1 MTFFVAQTG
10 TMHRIKRVRQMPRC
24 NGVLEGGGVKG
35 IGHVGAIQALEQA
48 GYQFHRV
55 AGSSAGAIV
64 AALVAAGY
72 HGDEMAE
79 LMKTLD
85 YMKFKQT
92 DFLDRLGAAGKALS
106 ILFHYGIYSAAYLEA
121 WLNELLMKK
130 HVACFRDVKA
140 ADGTYCLQVTTVDL
154 TTQELLVMPQDLRK
168 FHIDIDSFPIA
179 AAVRMSM
186 SIPIFY
192 EPYLLK
198 DQNGNVHYLVDGGLL
213 SNYPINLL
221 DDGTRP
227 LKIPT
232 IGFQFCKDSDCSITV
247 KPCNTIIDY
256 VKLIISTLLDAYD
269 NDQIEKAKGNR
280 DRSIRISS
288 AITINGDKKNISTTD
303 FDITETES
311 EALYQNGI
319 QAAQHFL
326 KHWNFDKW
334 KRKYRNS

>member
-1 MTFFVAQTG
+1 
-10 TMHRIKRVRQMPRC
+10 MPRC
-24 NGVLEGGGVKG
+24 NGVLAGGGVKG
-35 IGHVGAIQALEQA
+35 IGHVGAIQVLEQA

-92 DFLDRLGAAGKALS
+92 DFLDRLGAVGKALS

-130 HVACFRDVKA
+130 HAACFGDVKA
-140 ADGTYCLQVTTVDL
+140 ADGSYRLQVTSVDL
-154 TTQELLVMPQDLRK
+154 TAQELLVLPQDLRK

-198 DQNGNVHYLVDGGLL
+198 DQHGNVHYLVDGGLL

-221 DDGTRP
+221 DDGTKP
-227 LKIPT
+227 LQIPT
-232 IGFQFCKDSDCSITV
+232 VGFQFCKDSDCPNTV

-269 NDQIEKAKGNR
+269 NDQIEKAKGDR

-303 FDITETES
+303 FDITEAES
-311 EALYQNGI
+311 EALYQNGR
-319 QAAQHFL
+319 QAAQQFL
-326 KHWNFDKW
+326 KNWNFNEW
-334 KRKYRNS
+334 KRKYR